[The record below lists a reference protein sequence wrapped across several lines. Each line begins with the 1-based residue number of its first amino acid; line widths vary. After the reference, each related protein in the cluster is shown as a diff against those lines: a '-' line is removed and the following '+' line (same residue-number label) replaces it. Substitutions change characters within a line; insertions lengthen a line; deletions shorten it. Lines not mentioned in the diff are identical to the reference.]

1 MQILRPDHKP
11 TESEILWAGPV
22 SKVFQVT
29 SLLGHCDACP
39 TNCIMDLDSHLY
51 VYLLSLF
58 ASSRFQILFL
68 HSLMLNFNSF
78 FTAQD
83 DFQHSFFNIQ
93 AHYTLDHPRC
103 GTIVGSPRD
112 VGKLI

>member
-11 TESEILWAGPV
+11 TESEILLGGPV
-22 SKVFQVT
+22 SKVFLVT

-39 TNCIMDLDSHLY
+39 TNCIIDLDAHLY
-51 VYLLSLF
+51 VYFLSLF
-58 ASSRFQILFL
+58 ASSRFEILFP

-83 DFQHSFFNIQ
+83 EFQHSFLIFR
-93 AHYTLDHPRC
+93 H
-103 GTIVGSPRD
+103 TILLTIPGVALLW
-112 VGKLI
+112 VLQEM